1 MHMPSYIK
9 CIKKAVTNTTHIFWQ
24 LLSTDKKICFNYQL
38 LNVQGMH
45 IPVYW
50 NRSMIYDDPDTLLGP
65 AVSGLATRRSFNTLD
80 TPDTFHAA

>member
-1 MHMPSYIK
+1 MHTLCQLIK
-9 CIKKAVTNTTHIFWQ
+9 IA
-24 LLSTDKKICFNYQL
+24 KKICFNYQL